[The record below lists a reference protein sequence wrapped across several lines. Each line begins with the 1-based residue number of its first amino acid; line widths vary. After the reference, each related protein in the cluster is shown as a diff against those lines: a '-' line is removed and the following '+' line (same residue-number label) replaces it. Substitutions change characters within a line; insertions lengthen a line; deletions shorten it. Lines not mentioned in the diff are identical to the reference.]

1 MWFHHNLTSSP
12 VSLLSWQL
20 GFHERGLVFT
30 SQKKLITKPQ
40 VKYQY
45 SPYQCRLP
53 NSPII
58 SLITQNHQISGTV
71 SSFPSDVANLSFQS
85 CLTVALTSL
94 LSFARLLPLLFSF
107 IQSPLMSHPDNR
119 DTIPHSPCLQT
130 FFPRIHLPYHLLI
143 TLSSLF
149 PYTNCKKRPTCSGFP
164 FLGGWVCLH
173 FHILRSYPH
182 WAASCFWSR
191 SCDLLIPLFTLYLFL
206 GIPSPL
212 QLVLKSYSFFRDQVK
227 YYHIHQVL
235 PDPPQTWYDRYL
247 W

>member
-40 VKYQY
+40 VKYHY
-45 SPYQCRLP
+45 SPYHCRLP

-58 SLITQNHQISGTV
+58 SLITRNHQISGTV
-71 SSFPSDVANLSFQS
+71 SSSPSDVANLSFQS

-149 PYTNCKKRPTCSGFP
+149 PYTNCKSALRALAFPSLVAGCASTSISYAPTLTGLHPASGAGPVIFSYLCSHCTSFSEFP
-164 FLGGWVCLH
+164 
-173 FHILRSYPH
+173 
-182 WAASCFWSR
+182 
-191 SCDLLIPLFTLYLFL
+191 LLFNLF
-206 GIPSPL
+206 
-212 QLVLKSYSFFRDQVK
+212 
-227 YYHIHQVL
+227 
-235 PDPPQTWYDRYL
+235 
-247 W
+247 